1 MSEPKKSSLFE
12 SIQKSIDSVDKGFT
26 KQEKTNTKEQDI
38 NKDIYNIELNKK
50 VVKTIS
56 IDQKTQNMLNELK
69 ENNYKVNLS
78 QLVRREVSNIYKD
91 LISKKSK

>member
-12 SIQKSIDSVDKGFT
+12 SIQKNIDSVDKGFT
-26 KQEKTNTKEQDI
+26 KQEKTSPKEQDT
-38 NKDIYNIELNKK
+38 NKDIYSIELNKK

-78 QLVRREVSNIYKD
+78 QLVRREVSKIYKE
-91 LISKKSK
+91 LISKNK